1 MSMELE
7 EMKSTW
13 QQMSDK
19 LRDQEILNK
28 QLIERM
34 TQESYQSRMQ
44 KIGTSEYIGTV
55 ICYIGAAY
63 VIINFATIER
73 PAVQVLAVVLVLLLF
88 VLPILSLK
96 SVAAM
101 RGVRISSTSY
111 VEAIEDFAKRRIRFE
126 RLQKINVSFGLFVLL
141 FIIPVFAA
149 IQGKDVTQT
158 AHFWT
163 LIFPMA
169 VAFFLAFS
177 YWVLK
182 SYGRILNHTEKL
194 LSDIRS

>member
-34 TQESYQSRMQ
+34 TQESYQSRIQ
-44 KIGTSEYIGTV
+44 KIGTSEFIGTV

-63 VIINFATIER
+63 VIINFSAIER

-88 VLPILSLK
+88 VLPVLSLK

-101 RGVRISSTSY
+101 RGVRISSKSY
-111 VEAIEDFAKRRIRFE
+111 LEAIEDFAKRRIQFE
-126 RLQKINVSFGLFVLL
+126 RLQKINVSFGLLVMLIL
-141 FIIPVFAA
+141 IPVLSA
-149 IQGKDVTQT
+149 IQGKDVTQL

-163 LIFPMA
+163 LVFPIT
-169 VAFFLAFS
+169 VAFYLAFT

-182 SYGRILNHTEKL
+182 SYNRILNQTEKL
-194 LSDIRS
+194 LSGIRD